1 MSGSESKEL
10 SAQTLSLILTRFAGS
25 NDIIER
31 TFRQNEDFRSL
42 CEDYYT
48 CYRALERWQVSGAA
62 AAAQRQHEYAEW
74 LTELEQ
80 DVRDWLEKSHAT
92 PLQTFERRNR

>member
-1 MSGSESKEL
+1 MSGFESKDL
-10 SAQTLSLILTRFAGS
+10 SAQTLSLILTNFEGS

-31 TFRQNEDFRSL
+31 TFRQNADFRSL

-48 CYRALERWQVSGAA
+48 CHQALKRWQVSGAA
-62 AAAQRQHEYAEW
+62 AAAQRQQEYTEW

-80 DVRDWLEKSHAT
+80 DVRDWLKRSYAV
-92 PLQTFERRNR
+92 PLQTHESRNR